1 MMHIAQQLKTNW
13 QQNAPLSP
21 FEERIGSFSEQLG
34 HFSERFNPF
43 SVQIG
48 TLARDALI
56 AEVMLAPK
64 PGLVDQWDTGSHSDL
79 TVELMVRSANCL
91 APYFAQ
97 MAAEGQR
104 YQSQQSADDL
114 ISLREKIGLI
124 GRQAESQM
132 MQVTEGVNT
141 HRGAIWALGL
151 LATSAGI
158 QPENTT
164 PNDLCTLAGRIA
176 CLPDQFVKQTWSK
189 GLKAT
194 RQYQINGAR
203 EQAQNGFPA
212 IVDIALPALIS
223 SRQNSNSEP
232 HAQLDALVALM
243 ANLTDTC
250 VLSRAG
256 LPGLTLMQHGAND
269 IIKAGGTSTE
279 LGFTKLIKLN
289 KDMVAMNASPGGA
302 ADLLAATLFI
312 DAIVNRTA
320 ILVGQ

>member
-1 MMHIAQQLKTNW
+1 MSHIAQKVRPNW
-13 QQNAPLSP
+13 EEYTTTSPLANQ
-21 FEERIGSFSEQLG
+21 IGS
-34 HFSERFNPF
+34 
-43 SVQIG
+43 
-48 TLARDALI
+48 LARDALV
-56 AEVMLAPK
+56 AEVMLSPK
-64 PGLVDQWDTGSHSDL
+64 PGLVDQWNTGSHSDL

-104 YQSQQSADDL
+104 YQSNQITDSL
-114 ISLREKIGLI
+114 LYLREKIGRI
-124 GRQAESQM
+124 GRDAESQM
-132 MQVTEGVNT
+132 MTVTNNVNT
-141 HRGAIWALGL
+141 HRGAIWAQGL
-151 LATSAGI
+151 LATSAGM
-158 QPENTT
+158 QGERAT
-164 PNDLCTLAGRIA
+164 PNDLCALAGRIA
-176 CLPDQFVKQTWSK
+176 CLPDKFVKQTWSK

-194 RQYQINGAR
+194 RQYQVNGAR

-256 LPGLTLMQHGAND
+256 MRGLTLMQHGAND

-279 LGFTKLIKLN
+279 LGFNKLIKLN

-302 ADLLAATLFI
+302 ADLLAATLFV

>member
-1 MMHIAQQLKTNW
+1 MSQIAQQVRPNW
-13 QQNAPLSP
+13 QEYTTISPLA
-21 FEERIGSFSEQLG
+21 
-34 HFSERFNPF
+34 N
-43 SVQIG
+43 QIG
-48 TLARDALI
+48 LLARDALV
-56 AEVMLAPK
+56 AEVMLSPK
-64 PGLVDQWDTGSHSDL
+64 PGLVDQWNTGSHRDL

-91 APYFAQ
+91 ASYFAQ

-104 YQSQQSADDL
+104 YQPHQSKDSLLA
-114 ISLREKIGLI
+114 LRESI
-124 GRQAESQM
+124 GRIGRDAESQM
-132 MQVTEGVNT
+132 MKVTNNVNT

-151 LATSAGI
+151 LATSAGM
-158 QPENTT
+158 QPDNAT
-164 PNDLCTLAGRIA
+164 PNDLCALAGRIA
-176 CLPDQFVKQTWSK
+176 CLPDQFAKQTWSK

-223 SRQNSNSEP
+223 SRQHSNSEP

-256 LPGLTLMQHGAND
+256 IRGLTLMQHGAHD
-269 IIKAGGTSTE
+269 IILAGGASTE
-279 LGFTKLIKLN
+279 LGFNKLIKLN
-289 KDMVAMNASPGGA
+289 KDMVAINASPGGA

-312 DAIVNRTA
+312 DSIVNRTA

>member
-1 MMHIAQQLKTNW
+1 MTHIALQLKTNW
-13 QQNAPLSP
+13 QENSPLSQFEEQLSP
-21 FEERIGSFSEQLG
+21 FAE
-34 HFSERFNPF
+34 
-43 SVQIG
+43 QIG
-48 TLARDALI
+48 TLARDALV
-56 AEVMLAPK
+56 AEVMLSPK

-79 TVELMVRSANCL
+79 TVEMMVRSANCL

-114 ISLREKIGLI
+114 LSLRERIGLI

-151 LATSAGI
+151 LATSAGMLG
-158 QPENTT
+158 EHAT
-164 PNDLCTLAGRIA
+164 PNDFCVLAGRIA
-176 CLPDQFVKQTWSK
+176 CLPDKFVKQTWSK

-194 RQYQINGAR
+194 RQYQVNGAR

-212 IVDIALPALIS
+212 IIGIALPALIS
-223 SRQNSNSEP
+223 SRLHSSSES

-250 VLSRAG
+250 VLARAG
-256 LPGLTLMQHGAND
+256 LQGLTLMQHGASD
-269 IIKAGGTSTE
+269 IIKVGGTSTE
-279 LGFTKLIKLN
+279 LGFSKLIKLN
-289 KDMVAMNASPGGA
+289 KDMVAINASPGGA

-312 DAIVNRTA
+312 DAITNRKA